1 MLGQSTNASNLFRLI
16 VPLWKIPREIYLSFW
31 QCSTSK
37 KDLFEVVKLWIYLP
51 SPITTNDLSNN
62 WEIREPWTF
71 WGHQKYCAKYS
82 EILIHQGVRNISVL
96 ENFAHVL
103 NEWPLLW
110 RLTAF
115 ITFLRNNAVH
125 CTFQDIKEVWEF
137 EPDYVIQRRSKN
149 SHLLEENSY

>member
-96 ENFAHVL
+96 ENFTYVL
-103 NEWPLLW
+103 MNDPKTCLFYRTTQFCSSCDNKCEWKS
-110 RLTAF
+110 TAF
-115 ITFLRNNAVH
+115 
-125 CTFQDIKEVWEF
+125 C
-137 EPDYVIQRRSKN
+137 
-149 SHLLEENSY
+149 